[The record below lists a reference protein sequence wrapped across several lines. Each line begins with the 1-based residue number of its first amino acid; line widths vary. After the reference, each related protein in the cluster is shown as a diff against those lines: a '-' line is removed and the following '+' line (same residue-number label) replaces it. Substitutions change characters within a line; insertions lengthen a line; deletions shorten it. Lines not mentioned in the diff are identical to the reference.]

1 MENWV
6 NTRVGGGELE
16 FIGNIS
22 NFFLNWIWPIKF
34 ACKLL
39 IGSFEHN
46 LFSVGMSL
54 QKHQITDLKFNVS
67 VFGIDL
73 LFHSIICC
81 M

>member
-1 MENWV
+1 V
-6 NTRVGGGELE
+6 
-16 FIGNIS
+16 
-22 NFFLNWIWPIKF
+22 
-34 ACKLL
+34 